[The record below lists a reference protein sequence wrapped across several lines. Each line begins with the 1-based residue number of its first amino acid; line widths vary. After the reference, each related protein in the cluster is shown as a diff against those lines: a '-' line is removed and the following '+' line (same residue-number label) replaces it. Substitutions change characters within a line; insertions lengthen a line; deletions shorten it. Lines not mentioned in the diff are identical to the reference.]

1 MTSAQEE
8 MSINIERWPVKR
20 YEDVHKG
27 YPMSVHQKPDGRWF
41 VKYRTDGKEKREYF
55 GRGDIAES
63 KARRKDDEIREE
75 RGRGPYATSALTV
88 GHLLSHYH
96 QQHATRKSTF
106 TSDFYRIDRL
116 LGPSLGHLPTD
127 RLTNE
132 ILNKYVRERVASGVK
147 LRTIDRE
154 IDVLRSAFNWAH
166 DQEPP
171 LVVKNPLSKFR
182 IKGAMADSIAPAPPT
197 SEEVAAILAHAPPH
211 LARAI
216 LLGWHCGMRPGAE
229 CNGIRWQDVNF
240 ESHEIRIVGARKGG
254 PAVRYVPIHQDLRD
268 LLTAWRQLDRA
279 QLEGAPAAALE
290 KLPVVHY
297 RLRPVVCLRG
307 AWDRAKKKAGISR
320 RLRLYDL
327 RHAMATLALK
337 NGANLK
343 AVSEVLGH
351 SRPDTT
357 LLVYQHVS
365 TDQHREAVAKIPGLT
380 WSPALVTTS
389 GHRNKKSK

>member
-1 MTSAQEE
+1 
-8 MSINIERWPVKR
+8 
-20 YEDVHKG
+20 
-27 YPMSVHQKPDGRWF
+27 MSVHQKSDGRWF

-88 GHLLSHYH
+88 GHILSQYH
-96 QQHATRKSTF
+96 QQHATRKSTH

-116 LGPSLGHLPTD
+116 LGPSLGHIPTD

-154 IDVLRSAFNWAH
+154 IDVLRSAFNWAQ

-171 LVVKNPLSKFR
+171 LIIKNPLSKFR

-197 SEEVAAILAHAPPH
+197 SEEVAAILAHAPQH
-211 LARAI
+211 LCRAV
-216 LLGWHCGMRPGAE
+216 LLGWHCGMRPGSE

-240 ESHEIRIVGARKGG
+240 EGGEIRIIGARKGG
-254 PAVRYVPIHQDLRD
+254 PAVRYVPIHEDLRAP
-268 LLTAWRQLDRA
+268 LTAWKQADQA
-279 QLEGAPAAALE
+279 QLEGATPGAVA

-297 RLRPVVCLRG
+297 RLQAVACLRG

-365 TDQHREAVAKIPGLT
+365 NDQHRDAVAKIPGLV
-380 WSPALVTTS
+380 WSPPPVTTLRP
-389 GHRNKKSK
+389 RNKKPK